1 MVDVVVVV
9 VVEEVVGM
17 VIGTF
22 GTWIG
27 FRGFFLV
34 ACVVESVLMDT
45 VEGLL
50 VTSGV
55 LLVNGFLVAAF
66 GGEILIWI
74 RLSSAR
80 VVVGTGRRVVLLAG
94 GRGRRVVEEF
104 DLM

>member
-1 MVDVVVVV
+1 M
-9 VVEEVVGM
+9 E
-17 VIGTF
+17 
-22 GTWIG
+22 
-27 FRGFFLV
+27 R
-34 ACVVESVLMDT
+34 VLMDT

-80 VVVGTGRRVVLLAG
+80 VVVGTGRRVVLLDG

>member
-1 MVDVVVVV
+1 
-9 VVEEVVGM
+9 
-17 VIGTF
+17 
-22 GTWIG
+22 
-27 FRGFFLV
+27 
-34 ACVVESVLMDT
+34 MDN

-50 VTSGV
+50 VTSGI
-55 LLVNGFLVAAF
+55 LLVNGFLVLAVAAF

-80 VVVGTGRRVVLLAG
+80 VVVGTGRRVGLLAG